1 MKLQIDQIKKYL
13 KNGQHQQALF
23 QAKNLFNQNPENI
36 TAIRTLGFCQ
46 MLLSQDELSIQQ
58 YLKVKENSP
67 NDFDAINNLGV
78 LYFRVENFGEAISH
92 NQKAKELNP
101 KSYFPYINMG
111 MCLMKMRQFLEAR
124 TEYEKALEINN
135 YDINTNL
142 YIQYMECLLA
152 NKDMVA
158 LKNFYLKC
166 QQKYFDVDM
175 FYFISDIKDIT
186 ENISIKSIEEKLDS
200 LNLIKNRN
208 EQVKFHSGILFGLAR
223 IYEKKGEKKK
233 AEEYF
238 IEANE
243 KISSI
248 QRYNLLSEQKTITN
262 IINNFTKIE
271 KIELSNQMKGD
282 GLIFI
287 TGMPRSGTTL
297 TESIISSQEN
307 VFSGGEM
314 NIFNQKLL
322 EFYKNEKFDIDT
334 INELSND
341 LEKKYK
347 FLLGSHKFFIDK
359 LPKNYLHIGYLLKIF
374 PASKVIHIQR
384 DEWDNATSLFKQRYI
399 KNVPFSS
406 SFFKIA
412 VQMAN
417 KNYMVDFWKKK
428 LLPEMSNRFK
438 IINYE
443 DLVCKE
449 HERSQE
455 IINFCGIDGSYDS
468 EKRKGHFSNTA
479 SISQVTSGIH
489 NKSVKN
495 QQFLQYKEKFF
506 DDLNNQSDY
515 WASQKN
521 V

>member
-13 KNGQHQQALF
+13 ENGQHQQALF
-23 QAKNLFNQNPENI
+23 LAKNLFNQNPENI
-36 TAIRTLGFCQ
+36 SAIRTLGFCQ
-46 MLLSQDELSIQQ
+46 MLLSQDELAIQQ
-58 YLKVKENSP
+58 YLKVKENLP

-78 LYFRVENFGEAISH
+78 LYFRVEDFEESIAH

-101 KSYFPYINMG
+101 KSYFPYINMA
-111 MCLMKMRQFLEAR
+111 MCLMKMRRFLEAR
-124 TEYEKALEINN
+124 SEYEKALDLNN
-135 YDINTNL
+135 FDININL

-152 NKDMVA
+152 NKDMNS
-158 LKNFYLKC
+158 LKKFYLQC

-175 FYFISDIKDIT
+175 FYFVSDLKDIT
-186 ENISIKSIEEKLDS
+186 ANISIKSIEEKLDR

-208 EQVKFHSGILFGLAR
+208 EQVKFQSGILFGLAR
-223 IYEKKGEKKK
+223 IYEKKGEKDK
-233 AEEYF
+233 AEEFY

-262 IINNFTKIE
+262 IINNFEKIE
-271 KIELSNQMKGD
+271 KIEISNEKKGE

-314 NIFNQKLL
+314 NMFNQKLL
-322 EFYKNEKFDIDT
+322 EFYKNEKFDIDAV
-334 INELSND
+334 NKLRAD
-341 LEKKYK
+341 LERKYQ
-347 FLLGSHKFFIDK
+347 FLLGGRKFFIDK
-359 LPKNYLHIGYLLKIF
+359 LPKNYLHIGFLLKIF

-417 KNYMVDFWKKK
+417 KNYIVDFWKTK
-428 LLPEMSNRFK
+428 LLPRMSDRFK
-438 IINYE
+438 IISYE
-443 DLVCKE
+443 EIVSKE
-449 HERSQE
+449 YEKSQE
-455 IINFCGIDGSYDS
+455 IINFSGIEGNYDA

-489 NKSVKN
+489 NKSLKN
-495 QQFLQYKEKFF
+495 QQFLQFKEKFF
-506 DDLNNQSDY
+506 DDLKNQTQY
-515 WASQKN
+515 WTSQKN
-521 V
+521 F